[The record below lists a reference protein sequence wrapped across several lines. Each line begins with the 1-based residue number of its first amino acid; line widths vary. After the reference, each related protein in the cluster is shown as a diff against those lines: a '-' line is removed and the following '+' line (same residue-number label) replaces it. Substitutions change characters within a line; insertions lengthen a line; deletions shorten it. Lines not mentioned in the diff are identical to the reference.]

1 MLDLCFCA
9 SQSRTKLWEQ
19 DVSVFRCLWCSNQN
33 FLRLLQSSWWAQ
45 GAAEQLFGWQKFFRK
60 LKPPGLWCC
69 FQVNFA
75 NRLILQKSWMLPS
88 PEPEVATGQPHICHQ
103 GWSCRCSPG
112 WVMKHQQRLNGRSI
126 EAEEQWNQNYLFHKH
141 SLNKQQNWGTK
152 TWCFASQ
159 CVLFCAVRTGTEL
172 ALAI

>member
-33 FLRLLQSSWWAQ
+33 FLCLLQSSWWAQ
-45 GAAEQLFGWQKFFRK
+45 GAAEQLLGWQKFFRK

-75 NRLILQKSWMLPS
+75 NRLILQKSCGWSFRTAHTEMLPS
-88 PEPEVATGQPHICHQ
+88 PEPEVETGQPHICHQ

-112 WVMKHQQRLNGRSI
+112 WVMKYQQRLKWQKYWSWRTMKSK
-126 EAEEQWNQNYLFHKH
+126 LSF
-141 SLNKQQNWGTK
+141 
-152 TWCFASQ
+152 SQ
-159 CVLFCAVRTGTEL
+159 
-172 ALAI
+172 ALT